1 MEWNMNIRPL
11 HDRVVVR
18 RMEEER
24 TSAGGIIIP
33 DSATEKP
40 NRGEVIAAGNG
51 KITDSGDVRA
61 MDVKVGNQVLF
72 GQYAGTVIKVDGE
85 ELLMMKEDDILAVI
99 EG

>member
-1 MEWNMNIRPL
+1 MNIRPL

-18 RMEEER
+18 RTEEER
-24 TSAGGIIIP
+24 TTASGIIIP

-61 MDVKVGNQVLF
+61 MDVKVGDQVLF
-72 GQYAGTVIKVDGE
+72 GQYAGTTIKVDGE

-99 EG
+99 EA

>member
-1 MEWNMNIRPL
+1 MNIRPL
-11 HDRVVVR
+11 HDRVLVR

-33 DSATEKP
+33 DNATEKP
-40 NRGEVIAAGNG
+40 NRGEIIAAGNG

-61 MDVKVGNQVLF
+61 MDVSVGDTVLF
-72 GQYAGTVIKVDGE
+72 GQYAGTTVKVEGE

>member
-1 MEWNMNIRPL
+1 MNIRPL

-18 RMEEER
+18 RTEEER